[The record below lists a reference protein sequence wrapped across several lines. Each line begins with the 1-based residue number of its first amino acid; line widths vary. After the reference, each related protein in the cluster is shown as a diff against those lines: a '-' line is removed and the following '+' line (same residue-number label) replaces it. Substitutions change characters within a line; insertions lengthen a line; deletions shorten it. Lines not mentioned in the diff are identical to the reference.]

1 MAKFLVLGDIHNEYK
16 FFMDASIYAEQ
27 NDLHI
32 ISVGDVVDYGPH
44 ATSTIALASTL
55 AKTGKATFIE
65 GNHDNKI
72 YRYLKGNNVTV
83 SHGMVSTI
91 DALESDSIVKEDFM
105 SDGISSL
112 PSAVCIYNLLFI
124 GTNLSK

>member
-16 FFMDASIYAEQ
+16 FFMDASVYAEQ

-55 AKTGKATFIE
+55 SKTGKATFIE
-65 GNHDNKI
+65 GNHDLSLI
-72 YRYLKGNNVTV
+72 HISEPTRLRRFAYAGV
-83 SHGMVSTI
+83 G
-91 DALESDSIVKEDFM
+91 VK
-105 SDGISSL
+105 
-112 PSAVCIYNLLFI
+112 
-124 GTNLSK
+124 KK